1 MSRTVRIAL
10 VSSVLML
17 AGCLAGALAMG
28 GGGALGLLLRPEGT
42 GIAAALLPF
51 EALVGAALGALFLPL
66 GAWLLLRRTPLW
78 QVCLV
83 PALGGVVGQV
93 LEWTRWNQTMFGA
106 GLGLAVGVML
116 LAVLQRRSATH
127 AVVGPTLGDPRH
139 APSGRSLPAGAPR
152 SARDAER
159 EHARSSRPAG

>member
-1 MSRTVRIAL
+1 VRPSAPC
-10 VSSVLML
+10 SYRS
-17 AGCLAGALAMG
+17 
-28 GGGALGLLLRPEGT
+28 
-42 GIAAALLPF
+42 
-51 EALVGAALGALFLPL
+51 

-116 LAVLQRRSATH
+116 LAVLQRRSARTRWSGLLS
-127 AVVGPTLGDPRH
+127 ATRVMRRLD
-139 APSGRSLPAGAPR
+139 GRSPAGAPR